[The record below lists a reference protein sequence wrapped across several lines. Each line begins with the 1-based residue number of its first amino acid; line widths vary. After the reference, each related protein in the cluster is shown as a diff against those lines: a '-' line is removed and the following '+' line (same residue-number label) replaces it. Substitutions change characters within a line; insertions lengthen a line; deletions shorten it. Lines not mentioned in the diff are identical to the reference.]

1 MLHIQSR
8 VVGVAI
14 TLDPYA
20 LHLPSDSAGERPVL
34 EDSPAACL
42 KNFSRE
48 KHKRRNEKNQDDQHQ
63 SRDDIFEIDQVHP
76 VVHNTVGDAAGHRR
90 AQRKAQLR
98 ESA

>member
-1 MLHIQSR
+1 MLHLQSR

-14 TLDPYA
+14 TLDPHA

-48 KHKRRNEKNQDDQHQ
+48 KHKRSDEKNQDDQHQ
-63 SRDDIFEIDQVHP
+63 NRDNIAEIDQTHPMVH
-76 VVHNTVGDAAGHRR
+76 HTVGDAAGHSR
-90 AQRKAQLR
+90 AQRKAQQR